1 LVSKYFRYIYLL
13 VVFNFFFLL
22 ERGTKRKERE
32 GKKKFSL
39 SPLSSLLFSL
49 LPFFHFNLFFT
60 HPSSFGGFVSA
71 TRRKE
76 EVWRKDKRK
85 KR

>member
-1 LVSKYFRYIYLL
+1 LVSKHFRYIYLL

-39 SPLSSLLFSL
+39 SSLLFSL
-49 LPFFHFNLFFT
+49 LPFFH
-60 HPSSFGGFVSA
+60 SSLLVRRLRVA

-76 EVWRKDKRK
+76 EVWRKDKGK